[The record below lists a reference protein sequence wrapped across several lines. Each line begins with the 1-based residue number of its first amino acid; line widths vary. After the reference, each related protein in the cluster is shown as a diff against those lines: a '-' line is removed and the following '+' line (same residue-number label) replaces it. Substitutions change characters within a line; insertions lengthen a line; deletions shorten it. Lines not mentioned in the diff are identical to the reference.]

1 MPRAGSPA
9 DGPGPHAHDR
19 VVGRDWRRATRYL
32 GTRES
37 GQRPHLYWSLGLAAL
52 LPAWLIA
59 FVGLLGSSPTA
70 RPEASL
76 SAAFISSSSAA
87 LLGILLSD
95 AAVRRLRES
104 GRDHPPQT
112 YWLLGVAALC
122 PAGGSPYSG

>member
-1 MPRAGSPA
+1 MIAWSVAIGVAGVLA
-9 DGPGPHAHDR
+9 TWG
-19 VVGRDWRRATRYL
+19 ATRYL

-37 GQRPHLYWSLGLAAL
+37 GQRPHLYCSLGLAAL
-52 LPAWLIA
+52 PPPWLVA
-59 FVGLLGSSPTA
+59 FVALLGSSPTA

-87 LLGILLSD
+87 LLGILRSD
-95 AAVRRLRES
+95 AAFRRLRES

-122 PAGGSPYSG
+122 PAWGIAILGLAMTVMSK